1 MSNQR
6 SKYGVDISPRGR
18 TERTY
23 KGVTYDSKTEMLF
36 YIEKIEPMLGRTI
49 KSCERQVPF
58 VLQDGFTNCDG
69 KRVQAITYIADFVI
83 TMSDGRRIV
92 YDVKGGVIDPVAMLK
107 RKLFWKRYPEEHLV
121 FICRNMKYG
130 GWIPYEILQ
139 EKKRAERRA

>member
-1 MSNQR
+1 MSNKR

-58 VLQDGFTNCDG
+58 VLQEGFTNCDG

-92 YDVKGGVIDPVAMLK
+92 
-107 RKLFWKRYPEEHLV
+107 
-121 FICRNMKYG
+121 
-130 GWIPYEILQ
+130 
-139 EKKRAERRA
+139 